1 MSRVSVVHYFG
12 ATARSLSVVDSVVAD
27 LRNNGSD
34 VSVVDL
40 EPTTTTRQG
49 FPPQYLA
56 RLWGHSVKPTAF
68 NDVLRTLGASYQL
81 LPVTDTLQP
90 VPQEHA
96 EPLKVAVESELL
108 TYFRLDHSTLAGS
121 S

>member
-12 ATARSLSVVDSVVAD
+12 ATARSLSVVASVVAD
-27 LRNNGSD
+27 LRNDGND

-40 EPTTTTRQG
+40 EPTTTIRQG
-49 FPPQYLA
+49 FPPHYLA

-81 LPVTDTLQP
+81 LPVTTL
-90 VPQEHA
+90 
-96 EPLKVAVESELL
+96 
-108 TYFRLDHSTLAGS
+108 
-121 S
+121 